1 MWRPRPRPLEEEE
14 SAMRKFARLDAL
26 DAPPRR
32 RSKAPLVLLFILFAI
47 AAPPTFEVVKLNLA
61 RLGLFGMTTPVDT
74 PILDVLNAQWHA
86 RDSELRDWITPLLV
100 NRRWNPR
107 LVIPIAFLWTALAAW
122 LLRKGH
128 A

>member
-1 MWRPRPRPLEEEE
+1 
-14 SAMRKFARLDAL
+14 MRKFARLDAL
-26 DAPPRR
+26 DDPPRR
-32 RSKAPLVLLFILFAI
+32 RSKAPLVLLLILAAI
-47 AAPPTFEVVKLNLA
+47 VTPPAFEVVKLNLA

-74 PILDVLNAQWHA
+74 HILDTLNAQWQTRHI
-86 RDSELRDWITPLLV
+86 EFRDWITPLMV

-107 LVIPIAFLWTALAAW
+107 LVIPLAFLWTALAAW